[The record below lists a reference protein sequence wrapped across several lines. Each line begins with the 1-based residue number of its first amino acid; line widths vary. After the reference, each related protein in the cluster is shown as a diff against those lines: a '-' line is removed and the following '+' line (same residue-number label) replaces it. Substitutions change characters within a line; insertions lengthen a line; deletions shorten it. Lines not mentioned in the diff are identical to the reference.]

1 MAEKIEI
8 KKGDK
13 TLKVTE
19 RVFNVVYSEHGF
31 QKVVSDKG
39 TQENHSLL
47 GLPKS
52 ELAKVNK
59 DDIKAFLENEGFE
72 YDPNAKKEDLI
83 ALIAGDEND
92 QE

>member
-31 QKVVSDKG
+31 QKVVQHDNAK
-39 TQENHSLL
+39 ENHSLL
-47 GLPKS
+47 GMPKA

-72 YDPNAKKEDLI
+72 YDPNAKKENLI
-83 ALIAGDEND
+83 ALIAGDDND
-92 QE
+92 QK